1 LSTSFRARR
10 RQNFWDDRSTK
21 DQLEQGVVGSLRQRL
36 VKSHIGINE
45 SFQRGIWVF
54 HREYRLAQ
62 GVKVRWRAVFCRQ
75 AGHFRFQD
83 HPHLP

>member
-1 LSTSFRARR
+1 M
-10 RQNFWDDRSTK
+10 
-21 DQLEQGVVGSLRQRL
+21 
-36 VKSHIGINE
+36 KSHIGINE